1 MTLGGGVAG
10 MAPVRIRFW
19 IETVAAI
26 AAGLLAVLTI
36 FVPDWIEFTGWD
48 PDHHSGAA
56 EWWVVVVLAVI
67 AVAAGVTARLEWRH
81 ATATSS

>member
-1 MTLGGGVAG
+1 

-56 EWWVVVVLAVI
+56 EWWVVVVLAVV